1 MTWNERILEKKVVV
15 NMAKL
20 NKEKVAVNLL
30 TCSTLKEAAE
40 KSGISEATLYRLRK
54 NEAFQDVLKAVKDSI
69 FNDAMQKAQSYALES
84 LEVLRTIMNDTA
96 ATDSSRVSAARTVLE
111 LGLQLRTTELVQ
123 QEIEELKKGMI
134 QNEGI

>member
-1 MTWNERILEKKVVV
+1 
-15 NMAKL
+15 MAKL
-20 NKEKVAVNLL
+20 NKETVALNLL
-30 TCSTLKEAAE
+30 TSPTMKEAAE

-123 QEIEELKKGMI
+123 QEIEELKKGLI

>member
-1 MTWNERILEKKVVV
+1 
-15 NMAKL
+15 MAKL
-20 NKEKVAVNLL
+20 NKETVALNLL
-30 TCSTLKEAAE
+30 TSPTMKEAAE

>member
-1 MTWNERILEKKVVV
+1 
-15 NMAKL
+15 
-20 NKEKVAVNLL
+20 
-30 TCSTLKEAAE
+30 
-40 KSGISEATLYRLRK
+40 LRK